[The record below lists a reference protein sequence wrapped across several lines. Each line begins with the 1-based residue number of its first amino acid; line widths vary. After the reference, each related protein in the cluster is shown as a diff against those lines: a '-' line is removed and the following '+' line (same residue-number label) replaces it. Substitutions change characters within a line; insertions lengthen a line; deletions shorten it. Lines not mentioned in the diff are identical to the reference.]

1 MDLARNTFYLAI
13 DTGKQP
19 CFSNIILI
27 NNHEDPAM
35 AHISIHRKHDLG
47 LKDARVQV
55 EKIAESLKEK
65 LNSEYSWDG
74 NTLNFKRTG
83 ASGTI
88 DVSED
93 SFDLE
98 ITLGLA
104 LRPMKGMIEKT
115 ILENLDQAMDKG
127 SNFDVD

>member
-1 MDLARNTFYLAI
+1 
-13 DTGKQP
+13 
-19 CFSNIILI
+19 
-27 NNHEDPAM
+27 M
-35 AHISIHRKHDLG
+35 AHISIHRKHNLG

-65 LNSEYSWDG
+65 LNSEYTWEG
-74 NTLNFKRTG
+74 NTLNFKRKG
-83 ASGTI
+83 ASGSI
-88 DVSED
+88 DVSEN

-115 ILENLDQAMDKG
+115 ILENLDQAMDKD
-127 SNFDVD
+127 SNIDVD

>member
-1 MDLARNTFYLAI
+1 
-13 DTGKQP
+13 
-19 CFSNIILI
+19 
-27 NNHEDPAM
+27 M
-35 AHISIHRKHDLG
+35 AHISIHRKHNLG

-65 LNSEYSWDG
+65 LNSEYTWEG
-74 NTLNFKRTG
+74 NTLNFKRKG
-83 ASGTI
+83 ASGSI

-115 ILENLDQAMDKG
+115 ILENLDQAMDKD
-127 SNFDVD
+127 SNIDVD